1 MCHCCGHRVSTFTA
15 FGRSRLLARWPGTL
29 SRILSGIQRAAQTVL
44 GVCLKRTCSRVTS
57 ASSALGVLNDHALS
71 TYSLTPQLVDHAL
84 TDSCIAIG
92 CNLVQPRRKKMNMF
106 ISGRSNTAVASQLH
120 HSRSHSVNTKSHD
133 AAWRCT
139 VVAVTVMSQSHHTTR
154 PMTTPLTG

>member
-1 MCHCCGHRVSTFTA
+1 MCHCCGHRGSTFTA

-57 ASSALGVLNDHALS
+57 ASSALGVLNDYALS
-71 TYSLTPQLVDHAL
+71 TYSLTPQLVDHAH

-92 CNLVQPRRKKMNMF
+92 CNLVQHRKKMNMF
-106 ISGRSNTAVASQLH
+106 ISGRSNIAAASQSQSKCEHEIARCCITLH
-120 HSRSHSVNTKSHD
+120 GRRSHSHVTVTSHD
-133 AAWRCT
+133 
-139 VVAVTVMSQSHHTTR
+139 
-154 PMTTPLTG
+154 